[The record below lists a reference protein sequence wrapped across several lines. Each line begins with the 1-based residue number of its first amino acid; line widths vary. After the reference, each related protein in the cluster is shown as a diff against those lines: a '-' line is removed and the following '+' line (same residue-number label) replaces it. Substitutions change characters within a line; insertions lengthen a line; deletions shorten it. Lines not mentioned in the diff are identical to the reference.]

1 MDDNLW
7 LSLYMLNAAC
17 YLANCNNKSLF
28 YYLSQFSFYPHCV
41 RSLSPNSLFANKFR
55 WCHPRQ
61 CQPTTF
67 YDALLFYD
75 AVLWSPLHEAI
86 LGRFCITLTVGS
98 SEDLL
103 ASRLTQTVW
112 ATIQMQFKQSELQER
127 CPIYKSRLCNRSVLF
142 KRLKQID
149 TSQALCHFREFAF
162 FFWSPVSCLSPGLPL
177 SSKAGRSN

>member
-1 MDDNLW
+1 MLPAIW
-7 LSLYMLNAAC
+7 QIVIIKVFFIISLNFLFIHIVYGLCRPIRYLRTNFGDAILGNA
-17 YLANCNNKSLF
+17 SRRHSMTLF
-28 YYLSQFSFYPHCV
+28 YSV
-41 RSLSPNSLFANKFR
+41 V
-55 WCHPRQ
+55 
-61 CQPTTF
+61 
-67 YDALLFYD
+67 LFYD

-142 KRLKQID
+142 KRL
-149 TSQALCHFREFAF
+149 AF
-162 FFWSPVSCLSPGLPL
+162 ETNWHIAGSLSFPRIRFLL
-177 SSKAGRSN
+177 LISSKLPFTRSAALQQGWSL